1 MQCSLQPS
9 SSLGLNLITQKEPK
23 AIPQGKLYRK
33 GHGWALNSKAGFPGL
48 SKKIIVFQTWRVK
61 RYLQSFES
69 LKLLL
74 WDSGMALSWIVP
86 FLSLDLGYV
95 FLSVCVFI
103 VYPAVSVHLSLSSL
117 CIPSGRVDISS
128 VSFVT
133 GTGNLSLFFISH

>member
-1 MQCSLQPS
+1 
-9 SSLGLNLITQKEPK
+9 
-23 AIPQGKLYRK
+23 
-33 GHGWALNSKAGFPGL
+33 
-48 SKKIIVFQTWRVK
+48 
-61 RYLQSFES
+61 
-69 LKLLL
+69 
-74 WDSGMALSWIVP
+74 MALSWIVP